1 VGVLF
6 LINLIYK
13 NMKKCKFTLTLVLSL
28 IVANLMGQ
36 EYTGP
41 FTHSLMSEKVYDL
54 IVGESSGDR
63 AFYYIMDIAPY
74 ERDRKSEDYKGLF
87 MESVYVVDKLKAA
100 GFEDATTEIVGKS
113 KTWDGVSADVWEVSP
128 NTAKLADYRD
138 LAAMLGQGSQNAD
151 VTAELAWVGRGT
163 QAEIDATDL
172 KGKIAVTEASA
183 GRVHDAAVKAGA
195 VGIISY
201 YSPRP
206 LVDPIQIPNSGI
218 RGGENATFCI
228 NLTPRD
234 GYVLRD
240 RLLRGE
246 KITVKAKI
254 EATTEETNIEVP
266 TCVIKG
272 ANENAEEIILCAHLY
287 EGYVKLGANDNISGS
302 AALIEVARTLNQL
315 IESGQID
322 RPARS
327 IRFIWIPEFQGSIPW
342 AQQNKDILSR
352 TLCNINLDM
361 VGLWLSKSQSFYC
374 LHRTTMGNPHYLND
388 VAESF
393 YHYMGATN
401 KSFVATG
408 MGRPDA
414 LKPVVSVTGSRD
426 PFYYSI
432 NAHYGASDHEVFSD
446 WGVQAPG
453 VIMITWPDNYYHT
466 SGDRPEI
473 CDPTQLHRA
482 IVLAAASAYTIADAD
497 AQDAVKIAS
506 EVAANGVKRMAIKM
520 KQNLAA
526 MNDASADEFA
536 ALYRAA
542 KFNQDAMLNNEIAT
556 LGTVLE
562 LAPASASL
570 KEFVATMQES
580 VKTAWSANNKNIDAA
595 MKVKAAAL
603 GVAPFKGVTL
613 TAAEKAASKVYP
625 KSTAKVKEFGYGV
638 LNSVPRDLMAKYGF
652 AQRGAVKN
660 GGEIAKLT
668 TNGTNS
674 ILDIKKMLDA
684 QFPTTD
690 SLETITKYVEMLKE
704 AGLVVF

>member
-1 VGVLF
+1 
-6 LINLIYK
+6 
-13 NMKKCKFTLTLVLSL
+13 MKKCKLTLTLVLSL

-74 ERDRKSEDYKGLF
+74 ERDRKSADYKGLF

-100 GFEDATTEIVGKS
+100 GFEEAKTEIVGKS

-163 QAEIDATDL
+163 QAEIDAADL

-183 GRVHDAAVKAGA
+183 SRVHDLAVKAGA

-315 IESGQID
+315 IESGQIE

-342 AQQNKDILSR
+342 AQQNKEILSR

-506 EVAANGVKRMAIKM
+506 EVAANGVKRMSIKM

-570 KEFVATMQES
+570 KELVATMQES
-580 VKTAWSANNKNIDAA
+580 VKAAWAANNKNIDAA

-613 TAAEKAASKVYP
+613 TAAEKAASKIYP

-668 TNGTNS
+668 TNGTDRKS
-674 ILDIKKMLDA
+674 
-684 QFPTTD
+684 
-690 SLETITKYVEMLKE
+690 
-704 AGLVVF
+704 VV